1 MTMKCNVMLWKNAT
15 QITWRRRW
23 IYNWSM
29 LRRGFW
35 RDRIYGWIIV
45 YFISIILLPYN
56 KLNKNSS
63 IIYMLIRSHNKCLRI
78 YKVFVVFLLMTS
90 FTLLTSVRFNIHL
103 HVFIVIDVENK
114 SEVYLKFKLTIRS
127 SSNDRQNE

>member
-1 MTMKCNVMLWKNAT
+1 
-15 QITWRRRW
+15 
-23 IYNWSM
+23 
-29 LRRGFW
+29 
-35 RDRIYGWIIV
+35 
-45 YFISIILLPYN
+45 
-56 KLNKNSS
+56 
-63 IIYMLIRSHNKCLRI
+63 MLIRSHNKCLRI

-114 SEVYLKFKLTIRS
+114 SEVYLKFKLTIRN

>member
-63 IIYMLIRSHNKCLRI
+63 IYMLIRSHNKCLRI